1 MKSIIFKLSG
11 KALDEFTTNKKWIKV
26 LEDARQNYDGVIIVH
41 GAGSQ
46 ISEWSRLLKIEPK
59 FLNGMRVT
67 DIKTMEV
74 VAAVQ
79 SGLLNSKIVSY
90 LQTNKISSM
99 GLTGIDRGFFK
110 AEYINK
116 DFGYVGI
123 PKAEGSNAWIK
134 QLMEDGIVPVFST
147 VCKDEEGNLM
157 NINADLF
164 TQALAE
170 SLETS
175 TVVFITDVDGVRI
188 SGVYRDFISVAEISK
203 GIETGDI
210 TDGMIPKMHSCI
222 EMINRGVEKL
232 WIGKDYLESL
242 SGKGT
247 WIIKEVT
254 RESIAI

>member
-11 KALDEFTTNKKWIKV
+11 KALDEFTTNKKWVKV
-26 LEDARQNYDGVIIVH
+26 LEDAKENYDGVIIVH

-46 ISEWSRLLKIEPK
+46 ISEWSKLLKIEPK

-90 LQTNKISSM
+90 LQTNKVSAM

-110 AEYINK
+110 AEYIHE

-123 PKAEGSNAWIK
+123 PKAEGSNVWIK

-147 VCKDEEGNLM
+147 VCKDEDGNLM

-170 SLETS
+170 SLGSS

-188 SGVYRDFISVAEISK
+188 GGAYKDNISIAEINK

-232 WIGKDYLESL
+232 WIGRDYLESFT
-242 SGKGT
+242 GKGT
-247 WIIKEVT
+247 WIIKEVAQN
-254 RESIAI
+254 SMAI

>member
-1 MKSIIFKLSG
+1 MQTIIFKISG
-11 KALDEFTTNKKWIKV
+11 KALDEFTSNKKWIQ
-26 LEDARQNYDGVIIVH
+26 LIQEARQTYDGVIIVH

-46 ISEWSRLLKIEPK
+46 ISEWSKLMKIEPK

-79 SGLLNSKIVSY
+79 SGLLNTKMVSY
-90 LQTNKISSM
+90 LQTNGLPST
-99 GLTGIDRGFFK
+99 GLTGIDRGFFR

-123 PKAEGSNAWIK
+123 PKAEGCNKWIFD
-134 QLMEDGIVPVFST
+134 LMKEDIIPVFST
-147 VCKDEEGNLM
+147 VCKDDNGNLM

-170 SLETS
+170 SMQSS
-175 TVVFITDVDGVRI
+175 TVIFITDVDGVKL
-188 SGVYRDFISVAEISK
+188 GGLYKEMISVEDIHK
-203 GIETGDI
+203 GIESGEI
-210 TDGMIPKMHSCI
+210 TDGMIPKMKSCV
-222 EMINRGVEKL
+222 EMISRGVEKL
-232 WIGKDYLESL
+232 WIGKDFTESD

-247 WIIKEVT
+247 WIVKTKKAEPLAV
-254 RESIAI
+254 